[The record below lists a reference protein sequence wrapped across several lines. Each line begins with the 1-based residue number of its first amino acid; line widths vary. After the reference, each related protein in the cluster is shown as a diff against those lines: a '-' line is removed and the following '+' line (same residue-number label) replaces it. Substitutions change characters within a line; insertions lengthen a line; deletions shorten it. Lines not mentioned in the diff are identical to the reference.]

1 MKRTRHLTAALCAV
15 VLLCAF
21 TLPAY
26 ASGEAWESAE
36 PAVERPVQAVEPEPT
51 PEPAPAPTPEPEPEP
66 SPEPVE
72 TPAPSGTPAASPAPS
87 KPADT
92 VVTSKPSAVPVSAE
106 PEEPATPPADDPKDD
121 GGNTTGGVDWEGL
134 DPSELNPLTPDGQGT
149 VVDNATDSE
158 GKEFFTVTTADE
170 SVFYLVIDRQKNGE
184 NVYFLNTVTVEDLMA
199 LAEANGENLTPTVTP
214 EPEPTPT
221 PEPEPETEPEPE
233 AQSGGMGMLLL
244 ALAVIAV
251 GGGAG
256 WYFKIYRPRQE
267 RAAADLEDYGPEP
280 DYENTYDGVE
290 DDDTPPWDDEDDL
303 DEKED
308 NH

>member
-1 MKRTRHLTAALCAV
+1 MKGIRHLTAALCAV

-51 PEPAPAPTPEPEPEP
+51 PEPAPAPTPEPEP
-66 SPEPVE
+66 VE

-87 KPADT
+87 KPAET
-92 VVTSKPSAVPVSAE
+92 AATSKPSAVPVSAE

-121 GGNTTGGVDWEGL
+121 DGNTTGGVDWEGL

-221 PEPEPETEPEPE
+221 PEPETESEPE
-233 AQSGGMGMLLL
+233 AQSGGIGMLLL

>member
-1 MKRTRHLTAALCAV
+1 MRGIRHLTAALCAV

-21 TLPAY
+21 TIPAY

-36 PAVERPVQAVEPEPT
+36 PAAERPVQTVEPEPT
-51 PEPAPAPTPEPEPEP
+51 PEPAPAPMPEP

-87 KPADT
+87 KTAET
-92 VVTSKPSAVPVSAE
+92 AAASKPSAVPVSAE
-106 PEEPATPPADDPKDD
+106 PEEPATAPADESPDD

-134 DPSELNPLTPDGQGT
+134 DPAELNPLTPDGQGT

-184 NVYFLNTVTVEDLMA
+184 NVYFLNTVTVADLMA
-199 LAEANGENLTPTVTP
+199 LAEANGEDLTPTVTP

-221 PEPEPETEPEPE
+221 PEPEPEPEPE
-233 AQSGGMGMLLL
+233 VQSGGMGMLLV
-244 ALAVIAV
+244 ALAVVAV

-256 WYFKIYRPRQE
+256 WYFKIYRPRQQ
-267 RAAADLEDYGPEP
+267 AAVLEDEYEPEP
-280 DYENTYDGVE
+280 DDENRYDGV
-290 DDDTPPWDDEDDL
+290 DDDMPPWDEEDDL
-303 DEKED
+303 EEKED
-308 NH
+308 RD

>member
-1 MKRTRHLTAALCAV
+1 MKGIRHLTAALCAV

-51 PEPAPAPTPEPEPEP
+51 PEPAPAPTPEPEP
-66 SPEPVE
+66 VE

-87 KPADT
+87 KPAET
-92 VVTSKPSAVPVSAE
+92 AATSKPSAVPVSAE

-221 PEPEPETEPEPE
+221 PEPETESEPE
-233 AQSGGMGMLLL
+233 AQSGGIGMLLL

>member
-1 MKRTRHLTAALCAV
+1 MKGIRHLTAALCAV

-51 PEPAPAPTPEPEPEP
+51 PEPAPAPTPEPEP
-66 SPEPVE
+66 VE

-87 KPADT
+87 KPAET
-92 VVTSKPSAVPVSAE
+92 AATSKPSAVPVSAE

-121 GGNTTGGVDWEGL
+121 GGNPTGGVDWEGL

-221 PEPEPETEPEPE
+221 PEPETESEPE
-233 AQSGGMGMLLL
+233 AQSGGIGMLLL

>member
-1 MKRTRHLTAALCAV
+1 MKGIRHLTAALCAV

-51 PEPAPAPTPEPEPEP
+51 PEPAPAPTPEPEP
-66 SPEPVE
+66 VE

-87 KPADT
+87 KPAET
-92 VVTSKPSAVPVSAE
+92 AATSKPSAVPVSAE

-134 DPSELNPLTPDGQGT
+134 DPSELNPLTPDCQGT

-221 PEPEPETEPEPE
+221 PEPETESEPE
-233 AQSGGMGMLLL
+233 AQSGGIGMLLL

>member
-1 MKRTRHLTAALCAV
+1 MKGIRHLTAALCAV

-72 TPAPSGTPAASPAPS
+72 TPAPSGTPSASPAPS
-87 KPADT
+87 KPAET
-92 VVTSKPSAVPVSAE
+92 AATSKPSAVPVSAE
-106 PEEPATPPADDPKDD
+106 PEEPATAPADESPDD

-134 DPSELNPLTPDGQGT
+134 DPAELNPLTPDGQGT

-221 PEPEPETEPEPE
+221 PEPETEPEPE
-233 AQSGGMGMLLL
+233 AQNGGMGMLLL

-267 RAAADLEDYGPEP
+267 RAAAVLEDYVPEP

>member
-1 MKRTRHLTAALCAV
+1 MKGIRHLTAALCAV

-51 PEPAPAPTPEPEPEP
+51 PEPAPAPTPG
-66 SPEPVE
+66 PEPVE

-87 KPADT
+87 KPAET
-92 VVTSKPSAVPVSAE
+92 AATSKPSAVPVSAE

-221 PEPEPETEPEPE
+221 PEPETESEPE
-233 AQSGGMGMLLL
+233 AQSGGIGMLLL

>member
-1 MKRTRHLTAALCAV
+1 MKGIRHLTAALCAV

-51 PEPAPAPTPEPEPEP
+51 PEPAPAPTPEPEPVE
-66 SPEPVE
+66 SP
-72 TPAPSGTPAASPAPS
+72 AHSGTPAASPAPS
-87 KPADT
+87 KPAET
-92 VVTSKPSAVPVSAE
+92 AATSKPSAVPVSAE

-221 PEPEPETEPEPE
+221 PEPETESEPE
-233 AQSGGMGMLLL
+233 AQSGGIGMLLL

>member
-1 MKRTRHLTAALCAV
+1 MKGIRHLTAALCAV

-51 PEPAPAPTPEPEPEP
+51 PEPAPAPTPEPEP
-66 SPEPVE
+66 VE

-87 KPADT
+87 KPAET
-92 VVTSKPSAVPVSAE
+92 AATSKPSAVPVSAE

-121 GGNTTGGVDWEGL
+121 GRNTTGGVDWEGL

-221 PEPEPETEPEPE
+221 PEPETESEPE
-233 AQSGGMGMLLL
+233 AQSGGISLVLIRN
-244 ALAVIAV
+244 VS
-251 GGGAG
+251 
-256 WYFKIYRPRQE
+256 
-267 RAAADLEDYGPEP
+267 
-280 DYENTYDGVE
+280 NTRVSA
-290 DDDTPPWDDEDDL
+290 PCKA
-303 DEKED
+303 EK
-308 NH
+308 

>member
-1 MKRTRHLTAALCAV
+1 MPRT
-15 VLLCAF
+15 
-21 TLPAY
+21 
-26 ASGEAWESAE
+26 G
-36 PAVERPVQAVEPEPT
+36 
-51 PEPAPAPTPEPEPEP
+51 
-66 SPEPVE
+66 
-72 TPAPSGTPAASPAPS
+72 
-87 KPADT
+87 
-92 VVTSKPSAVPVSAE
+92 
-106 PEEPATPPADDPKDD
+106 
-121 GGNTTGGVDWEGL
+121 
-134 DPSELNPLTPDGQGT
+134 
-149 VVDNATDSE
+149 E

-221 PEPEPETEPEPE
+221 PEPETESEPE
-233 AQSGGMGMLLL
+233 AQSGGIGMLLL
-244 ALAVIAV
+244 ALAGDRRGRRSRLV
-251 GGGAG
+251 
-256 WYFKIYRPRQE
+256 FQNLPSRPE

>member
-1 MKRTRHLTAALCAV
+1 MKGIRHLTAALCAV

-51 PEPAPAPTPEPEPEP
+51 PEPAPAPTPEPEP
-66 SPEPVE
+66 VE

-87 KPADT
+87 KPAET
-92 VVTSKPSAVPVSAE
+92 AATSKPSAVPVSAE

-221 PEPEPETEPEPE
+221 PEPETESEPE
-233 AQSGGMGMLLL
+233 AQSGGIGMLLL

-290 DDDTPPWDDEDDL
+290 DDDTPPGDDEDDL